1 VTKITSGLDDSQF
14 AANGTV
20 LLCTMIDFPSQAELI
35 KKYDVP
41 TPRYTSYPTVPHWN
55 TAQFSTE
62 KWVHAVRSA
71 FRESNDT
78 KGISLYV
85 HLPFCESLCT
95 YCACN
100 KRITKNHGV
109 EINYIRS
116 LLKEWS
122 SYVRIFGAPPLIR
135 ELHLGGG
142 TPTFFSPENLKWF
155 VSYLLEEGLL
165 HDDREFS
172 FEGHPNNTSAE
183 HLQALFDL
191 GFTRVSFGVQDLDPL
206 VQKTINRMQPFRNVQ
221 EVTRLSRAIG
231 YRSISFD
238 LIYGLPHQTPATIE
252 NTINNVLELRPDR
265 VSFYSYAHVPWVSPG
280 QRGYG
285 EADLPTDVTK
295 RSLYEIGRRLLRNSG
310 YEEIGMDHFA
320 LPHDSLFEAQRHGL
334 LHRNFMGY
342 TTTQTDLL
350 IGLGAS
356 AISDA
361 KYAYAQNIKKVETYS
376 ETILADT
383 LAVVKGH
390 ILTEEDRDVR
400 ERILNV
406 ACRGVILADEN
417 LSNDNETLAILKGML
432 REGILATQGDRFRV
446 TERGRPF
453 IRNVCS
459 AFDTNLRRRTVETSQ
474 LLFSKS
480 I

>member
-1 VTKITSGLDDSQF
+1 
-14 AANGTV
+14 
-20 LLCTMIDFPSQAELI
+20 MIDFPTLAELI

-41 TPRYTSYPTVPHWN
+41 TPRYTSYPTVPFWDVAEF
-55 TAQFSTE
+55 TTE
-62 KWVHAVRSA
+62 KWVQAVRSA

-78 KGISLYV
+78 KGISLYL

-116 LLKEWS
+116 LLREWS
-122 SYVRIFGAPPLIR
+122 HYIDIFGKPPVIR

-142 TPTFFSPENLKWF
+142 TPTFFSPANLKWL
-155 VSYLLEEGLL
+155 VSYLLEEGLV
-165 HDDREFS
+165 HDEREFS

-183 HLQALFDL
+183 HLQTLFDL
-191 GFTRVSFGVQDLDPL
+191 GFRRVSFGVQDLDPV
-206 VQKTINRMQPFRNVQ
+206 VQKTINRIQPFENVQ
-221 EVTRLSRAIG
+221 HVTNLSRAIG
-231 YRSISFD
+231 YDSVSFD
-238 LIYGLPHQTPATIE
+238 LIYGLPHQTPATIQ
-252 NTINNVLELRPDR
+252 NTINKVLELRPDR

-285 EADLPTDVTK
+285 EADLPTHVAK
-295 RSLYEIGRRLLRNSG
+295 RSLYELGRRLLTENG

-320 LPHDSLFEAQRHGL
+320 LPHDTLFEAQKRGR

-342 TTTQTDLL
+342 TTTETDLL

-356 AISDA
+356 AISGA
-361 KYAYAQNIKKVETYS
+361 KYAYAQNAKKVETYS
-376 ETILADT
+376 EAIGAST
-383 LAVVKGH
+383 LAVAKGH
-390 ILTEEDRDVR
+390 ILTEEDQIIKQEILEIACKGTIRAEGSLRSGDTEVR
-400 ERILNV
+400 
-406 ACRGVILADEN
+406 AA
-417 LSNDNETLAILKGML
+417 LKGMC
-432 REGILATQGDRFRV
+432 REGILRADGDGFRV

-453 IRNVCS
+453 IRNICRV
-459 AFDTNLRRRTVETSQ
+459 FDARLRRSSVERNAS
-474 LLFSKS
+474 LFSKS

>member
-1 VTKITSGLDDSQF
+1 
-14 AANGTV
+14 
-20 LLCTMIDFPSQAELI
+20 MIDFPSQAELI

-41 TPRYTSYPTVPHWN
+41 TPRYTSYPAVPFWN
-55 TAQFSTE
+55 VQEFSAE
-62 KWVHAVRSA
+62 KWVQAVRSA
-71 FRESNDT
+71 FKESNDT

-116 LLKEWS
+116 LLREWS
-122 SYVRIFGAPPLIR
+122 YYTGIFGDRPVIR

-142 TPTFFSPENLKWF
+142 TPTFFSPANLKWL
-155 VSYLLEEGLL
+155 VSYLLEEGMVR
-165 HDDREFS
+165 DDREFS
-172 FEGHPNNTSAE
+172 LEGHPNNTTGD
-183 HLQALFDL
+183 HLEALFDL
-191 GFTRVSFGVQDLDPL
+191 GFTRVSFGVQDFDPV
-206 VQKTINRMQPFRNVQ
+206 VQKSINRIQPFENVQ

-231 YRSISFD
+231 YRSISYD

-252 NTINNVLELRPDR
+252 NTIRRVLELRPDR

-285 EADLPTDVTK
+285 VADLPTDVTK
-295 RSLYEIGRRLLRNSG
+295 RSLYEIGRRLFRESG

-320 LPHDSLFEAQRHGL
+320 LPHDSFFEAQKHGR

-342 TTTQTDLL
+342 TTSETDLL

-361 KYAYAQNIKKVETYS
+361 KYAYAQNTKKVESYS
-376 ETILADT
+376 EAIAASTFPVL
-383 LAVVKGH
+383 KGH
-390 ILTEEDRDVR
+390 MLTEEDQAVKQ
-400 ERILNV
+400 RILNV
-406 ACRGVILADEN
+406 ACKGIILQDEY
-417 LSNDNETLAILKGML
+417 SCGDDTEILAILKGMCN
-432 REGILATQGDRFRV
+432 EGILRPEGSGFRV
-446 TERGRPF
+446 TQRGKAF
-453 IRNVCS
+453 IRNICS
-459 AFDTNLRRRTVETSQ
+459 VFDAKFQTGLIDSRSQ
-474 LLFSKS
+474 VFSKS